1 MQVICQ
7 NLNTKYKKYHE
18 TKLIAHTLGIP
29 LVTAKQTKKKHNFE
43 EY

>member
-18 TKLIAHTLGIP
+18 TKLIAHTLGFHWSQQN
-29 LVTAKQTKKKHNFE
+29 KQTKKQF
-43 EY
+43 